1 MKKQILVIHG
11 GDSYSTHAKYL
22 RALKNEKI
30 DFDKMR
36 ASGWKDNLQKSLGNK
51 FEVFRPQMPNRENA
65 RYTEWKIWFE
75 KILPLMDKDI
85 VLVGHSLGGIFLA
98 KYLSENKIK
107 KNIRSVFLVAAPFVG
122 RNNKYDLFDFK
133 LKNNFKFPAALA
145 EKTLLYHS
153 EDDPVVPFAD
163 MESYKKLLPG
173 AIGRVFKNR
182 GHFSCRDF
190 PEIVRDLKK
199 SFWMTVC
206 S

>member
-85 VLVGHSLGGIFLA
+85 VLVGS
-98 KYLSENKIK
+98 
-107 KNIRSVFLVAAPFVG
+107 
-122 RNNKYDLFDFK
+122 
-133 LKNNFKFPAALA
+133 A
-145 EKTLLYHS
+145 E
-153 EDDPVVPFAD
+153 F
-163 MESYKKLLPG
+163 
-173 AIGRVFKNR
+173 F
-182 GHFSCRDF
+182 
-190 PEIVRDLKK
+190 
-199 SFWMTVC
+199 
-206 S
+206 

>member
-133 LKNNFKFPAALA
+133 LKNNFKF
-145 EKTLLYHS
+145 LYHLCL
-153 EDDPVVPFAD
+153 DFIFLFLLCLCLN
-163 MESYKKLLPG
+163 KLMFNQYFFNISLFLLLKLIFLEPSNFFLKY
-173 AIGRVFKNR
+173 RQQ
-182 GHFSCRDF
+182 RDF
-190 PEIVRDLKK
+190 P
-199 SFWMTVC
+199 
-206 S
+206 